1 MKEPIGIGLVYEV
14 ELQRYIRDAA
24 DIDIP
29 FLHWNALIVRRHGRI
44 FATCLIQLDGRPLSR
59 EYYTL

>member
-14 ELQRYIRDAA
+14 ELQRYIPDAA

-29 FLHWNALIVRRHGRI
+29 FLHWNALIVRPHGRK
-44 FATCLIQLDGRPLSR
+44 FATYLIRLDGRSLSQ
-59 EYYTL
+59 EYYTP